1 MTRSQR
7 LAQNIIEFVF
17 VFLVAMSIFLAIVE
31 LGLYWRAQYSVS
43 NIANEITSNL
53 QPIVQNADSEQEVLD
68 AALDQVKKSSS
79 LLNLSD
85 SGFNISGSND
95 SYTISSDFK
104 KQNQSALVVFLN
116 LPDYHNSGFDISV
129 AYRYCGIFLF
139 REGKTLTTT
148 PVHSIEKF

>member
-17 VFLVAMSIFLAIVE
+17 VFLVTMSIFLAIVE

-85 SGFNISGSND
+85 SGFNVSGSNG

>member
-17 VFLVAMSIFLAIVE
+17 VFLVTMSIFLAIVE

-85 SGFNISGSND
+85 SGFNVSGSNG

-116 LPDYHNSGFDISV
+116 LPDYNNSGFDISV

>member
-17 VFLVAMSIFLAIVE
+17 VFLVTMSIFLAIVE